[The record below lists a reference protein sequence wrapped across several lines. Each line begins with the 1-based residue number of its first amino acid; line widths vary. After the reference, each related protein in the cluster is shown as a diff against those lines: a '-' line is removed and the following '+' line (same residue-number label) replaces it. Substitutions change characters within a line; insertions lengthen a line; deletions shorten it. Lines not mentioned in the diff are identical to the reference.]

1 MADNVTLTAVYNIL
15 FTNDVVCGLVVDFIS
30 QLKKSPYYR
39 FNVKQ
44 QAKRIENE
52 MQKYEKRI
60 AEISGKRIFFMADAN
75 EVIAEE
81 LQPDLLKMEYS
92 IKSEFDKHKLN
103 DSAKSEFD
111 KHKLND
117 SAKSEFDKHKLNDSA
132 LLAKMELTRCMCEL
146 SCLSLDKR
154 IEEVTPYNQDV
165 KRLTYLRL
173 TALFSYVDG
182 LSNILYQS
190 KEYINL
196 NESSNCK
203 MAMQIIQRKLTDC
216 NIISRAISTSDKLN
230 PAQN

>member
-1 MADNVTLTAVYNIL
+1 MAENVTLTAVYNIL

-92 IKSEFDKHKLN
+92 I
-103 DSAKSEFD
+103 KSEFD

>member
-1 MADNVTLTAVYNIL
+1 MEKQISRDMAENVTLTAVYNIL

-92 IKSEFDKHKLN
+92 I
-103 DSAKSEFD
+103 KSEFD